1 MMSSSSELTLPAG
14 AWDCHVHVV
23 GAQADYP
30 MIADRQYTAGP
41 ATVDDLKEHLS
52 RHGLGHAVI
61 VQPSFYGTDGSCTND
76 ALRQMEGRARG
87 IAVLPAD
94 VSRQQLRELDA
105 LGVRGIRVNL
115 ESAAVRDTQAAVA
128 ALELWAQT
136 IAEFGWHIQV
146 YAAPEVVAPMA
157 EQIDRLPVKLVL
169 DHFAMIQASTSA
181 DDSCLQ
187 TILALL
193 KAGNTY
199 VKLSAP
205 YRVSPAPLENADSIA
220 RLARLFFEANS
231 ERVLW
236 GTDWPHTNR
245 EPGVHRLEVSHYRD
259 IPASMLMQALRQWQD
274 QPVVLEQILVSNPC
288 RLYA

>member
-1 MMSSSSELTLPAG
+1 MSKPAELTLPAG

-23 GAQADYP
+23 GAHSEFP
-30 MIADRQYTAGP
+30 MVADRQYTAGP
-41 ATVDDLKEHLS
+41 ATVDDLKQHLS
-52 RHGLGHAVI
+52 RNGLAHAVI

-94 VSRQQLRELDA
+94 VSRQQMRELDA
-105 LGVRGIRVNL
+105 LGIRGIRINL
-115 ESAAVRDTQAAVA
+115 ESSAVRDTKAAAA
-128 ALELWAQT
+128 ALELWAKT

-146 YAAPEVVAPMA
+146 YAAPQVAASMA
-157 EQIDRLPVKLVL
+157 EQIDRLPVKLVF
-169 DHFAMIQASTSA
+169 DHFAMIAAATA
-181 DDSCLQ
+181 TDDRCLQ

-205 YRVSPAPLENADSIA
+205 YRISAAPLDDVDNIA
-220 RLARLFFEANS
+220 RLARLFFEANP

-245 EPGVHRLEVSHYRD
+245 ESGVHRLEVSRYRD
-259 IPASMLMQALRQWQD
+259 IPASMLTQALWQWQD
-274 QPVVLEQILVSNPC
+274 QPGVLAQILVANPR